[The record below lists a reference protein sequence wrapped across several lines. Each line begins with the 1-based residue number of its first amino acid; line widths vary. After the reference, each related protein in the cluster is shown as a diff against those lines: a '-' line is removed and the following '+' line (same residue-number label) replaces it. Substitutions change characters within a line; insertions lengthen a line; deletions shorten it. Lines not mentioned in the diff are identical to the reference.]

1 MRICQTAVC
10 TLQDQEGRQRSFR
23 YTLTVEQCGTAD
35 ERHEFYG
42 ISIIEEGGG
51 RSSMPAL
58 TRSFHRASAL
68 RSRLVRNGV
77 GPVGL
82 HDVIEDW
89 K

>member
-1 MRICQTAVC
+1 
-10 TLQDQEGRQRSFR
+10 
-23 YTLTVEQCGTAD
+23 
-35 ERHEFYG
+35 
-42 ISIIEEGGG
+42 
-51 RSSMPAL
+51 MPAL

-68 RSRLVRNGV
+68 MSLLVRNGV